1 MASLQDYSII
11 VHKSLLQ
18 PDLLLG
24 VPKVIFALIL
34 MSTVLFVYLFG
45 VFFAL
50 IAIVLYIPCY
60 FLSKEDPQM
69 LTIALESL
77 FEIEQLEG

>member
-1 MASLQDYSII
+1 MASLQDYSIP

-24 VPKVIFALIL
+24 VPKVILALIL
-34 MSTVLFVYLFG
+34 VVTVLLVYLFG
-45 VFFAL
+45 MIFAL
-50 IAIVLYIPCY
+50 AAIIFYVPCY

-77 FEIEQLEG
+77 FEMEYLEG